1 MQIFTDALYRDYK
14 PDALERYD
22 QAITKGRES
31 GESTQI
37 SSELFKDVLKM
48 IDENRR
54 EFRSSDEKEYE
65 KLDDGNPYQDESLE
79 YSEQEKYNYKYEVK
93 PQAVQQEILHSTLE
107 SSDFSPQV
115 TSGNNQAQG
124 SEPAQ
129 TSVVVEDDSQ
139 QTGNDGFS
147 FGEVEST
154 IVAERAPSA
163 ADSMLGEIAY
173 SQQAVP
179 QGNPAS
185 DPTIPDESVTR
196 I

>member
-22 QAITKGRES
+22 QALAKGRES

-37 SSELFKDVLKM
+37 SGELFQDVLKM

-54 EFRSSDEKEYE
+54 EFRSSDETEQQ
-65 KLDDGNPYQDESLE
+65 KLDDGNPYQDESME
-79 YSEQEKYNYKYEVK
+79 YTMQEQYNYKYEVK

-115 TSGNNQAQG
+115 TSSNNQGQG
-124 SEPAQ
+124 GEADQ

-139 QTGNDGFS
+139 AGNDGFS
-147 FGEVEST
+147 FGEVEAS

-163 ADSMLGEIAY
+163 ADTMLGEIAY

-185 DPTIPDESVTR
+185 DPTLPDESVTK